1 MEFSFTFLKILLWGL
16 YLVAPVIIL
25 LLSTILILGLVAG
38 RIERWQKFDSLYWAL
53 ITALTVGYGDIR
65 PVQRSSRMISI
76 VIGTL
81 GIMLAGILVAITVEA
96 TSVAFREH
104 VDADTLSRVSA
115 IKQ

>member
-16 YLVAPVIIL
+16 YLVAPVVML
-25 LLSTILILGLVAG
+25 LLTSILGLGLVVG
-38 RIERWQKFDSLYWAL
+38 RIELWKKFDSLYWAL

-96 TSVAFREH
+96 TSVAFKEH
-104 VDADTLSRVSA
+104 VDADTLRRLSA
-115 IKQ
+115 LKQ